1 MGNRK
6 VATHFIIM
14 ETKYTDEELMVVYNS
29 DDDYTSDLQMARV
42 LGVGKTSFRK
52 RRVKLRLRAKSYPHL
67 QKTPEEITKT
77 IQRAKKRYR
86 TKYKER
92 NSKYQ
97 KAYRVAHIL

>member
-1 MGNRK
+1 
-6 VATHFIIM
+6 M
-14 ETKYTDEELMVVYNS
+14 EKKYTDEELMVVYNS

-42 LGVGKTSFRK
+42 LGVGKSSFRN

-77 IQRAKKRYR
+77 IQRAKKRHR

-97 KAYRVAHIL
+97 KAYREAHIL